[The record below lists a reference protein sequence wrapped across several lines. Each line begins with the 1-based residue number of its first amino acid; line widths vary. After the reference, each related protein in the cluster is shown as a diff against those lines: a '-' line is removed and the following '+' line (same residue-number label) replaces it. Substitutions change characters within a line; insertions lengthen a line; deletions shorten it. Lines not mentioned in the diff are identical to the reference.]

1 MKRFKMKVHVHIYVQ
16 QVPATDP
23 KKGVT
28 GHVAADENHN
38 DSFYHFATQEIKRT
52 LTAGQ
57 LGTARNYRTAL
68 NSLHTFCHNR
78 DLGFEHITPRLIGS
92 YEQWLKQKGICL
104 NTISCYMRSL
114 RSLYNKAAEQGLTER
129 QHPFD
134 QVYTGVERT
143 AKRSISLTS
152 LRRLQT
158 LPLAAGTP
166 HSLARDL
173 FLFSLLAYGMPFV
186 DMAFLKKSQIRNGYL
201 TYYRHKTGR
210 RIHIRL
216 EAPLQSIIER
226 YRQPAGDYLFPII
239 HSSEPTEAYRQ
250 YRTAIGY
257 YNRLLKQLA
266 RRCDIHENLTSYT
279 SRHSWASLAYESKVS
294 LPVITQA
301 LGHATPQTTLIYI
314 RDINSKALDRANRRI
329 ISKLL

>member
-1 MKRFKMKVHVHIYVQ
+1 MKRFKMKVHVHIHVQ

-186 DMAFLKKSQIRNGYL
+186 DMAFLKKEPNPERLPHLLPSQDRAADSHQAGGSTPEHHRTL
-201 TYYRHKTGR
+201 
-210 RIHIRL
+210 
-216 EAPLQSIIER
+216 
-226 YRQPAGDYLFPII
+226 PAACRGLPFP
-239 HSSEPTEAYRQ
+239 HHTFF
-250 YRTAIGY
+250 RTDG
-257 YNRLLKQLA
+257 
-266 RRCDIHENLTSYT
+266 
-279 SRHSWASLAYESKVS
+279 S
-294 LPVITQA
+294 LPSIPHCHRVLQPSAETA
-301 LGHATPQTTLIYI
+301 CPAVRHP
-314 RDINSKALDRANRRI
+314 REPD
-329 ISKLL
+329 LLHQPSLMGKPRL

>member
-1 MKRFKMKVHVHIYVQ
+1 MKRFKMKVHVHIHVQ

-52 LTAGQ
+52 LTAGK
-57 LGTARNYRTAL
+57 LGNARNYRTAL

-158 LPLAAGTP
+158 LPLAAGAP
-166 HSLARDL
+166 HSLARD
-173 FLFSLLAYGMPFV
+173 
-186 DMAFLKKSQIRNGYL
+186 
-201 TYYRHKTGR
+201 
-210 RIHIRL
+210 
-216 EAPLQSIIER
+216 
-226 YRQPAGDYLFPII
+226 
-239 HSSEPTEAYRQ
+239 
-250 YRTAIGY
+250 
-257 YNRLLKQLA
+257 
-266 RRCDIHENLTSYT
+266 
-279 SRHSWASLAYESKVS
+279 
-294 LPVITQA
+294 
-301 LGHATPQTTLIYI
+301 
-314 RDINSKALDRANRRI
+314 
-329 ISKLL
+329 